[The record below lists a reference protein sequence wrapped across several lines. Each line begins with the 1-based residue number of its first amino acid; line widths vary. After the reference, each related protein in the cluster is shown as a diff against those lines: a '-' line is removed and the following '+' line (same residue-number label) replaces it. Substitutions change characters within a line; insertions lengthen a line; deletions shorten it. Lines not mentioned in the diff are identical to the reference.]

1 MALQE
6 EDLEHQHLVIV
17 GPTALGWIRHFI
29 QEVGMGFP
37 EVQDIDVGGAVLQ
50 WIVLLRQLLKPGL
63 LV

>member
-1 MALQE
+1 
-6 EDLEHQHLVIV
+6 
-17 GPTALGWIRHFI
+17 
-29 QEVGMGFP
+29 MGFP

>member
-17 GPTALGWIRHFI
+17 GPAAPGWIRLFI
-29 QEVGMGFP
+29 QEDGMGFP
-37 EVQDIDVGGAVLQ
+37 EVQDIDMGGAVLQ
-50 WIVLLRQLLKPGL
+50 WIVLLRQLLKSGL